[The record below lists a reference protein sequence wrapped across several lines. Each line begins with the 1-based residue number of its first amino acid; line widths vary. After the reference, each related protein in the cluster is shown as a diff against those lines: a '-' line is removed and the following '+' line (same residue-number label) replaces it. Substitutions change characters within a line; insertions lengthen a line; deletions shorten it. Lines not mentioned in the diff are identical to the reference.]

1 MQDKNKSIQ
10 GSLLFVYVTR
20 GVQTPCPLTQGAR
33 ATVTGGMYYRNKQCE
48 LPNEQQ
54 FAIFRKR
61 PKFVSNN

>member
-10 GSLLFVYVTR
+10 GSLLFLYVTR

-48 LPNEQQ
+48 LSNEQQ
-54 FAIFRKR
+54 FAIFRKC